1 MLSQTWAPG
10 ALAVTYNRQGPV
22 SASAQRA
29 EDGSRVVVRLANSNG
44 APALVAVTLQGCTAQ
59 PSVRLTTLAGSALTQ
74 TNTPA
79 NPNAIVPV
87 VSSIT
92 LGATGGN
99 VTLPPY
105 STVALES
112 AAA

>member
-1 MLSQTWAPG
+1 MLAQTWAPG
-10 ALAVTYNRQGPV
+10 ALAVSYNKQGPV

-44 APALVAVTLQGCTAQ
+44 APAVVAVTLQGFLAQ
-59 PSVRLTTLAGSALTQ
+59 PSVRLTTLAGTALTQ

-87 VSSIT
+87 VSSVM
-92 LGATGGN
+92 LSAAGGN
-99 VTLPPY
+99 VTMPPY
-105 STVALES
+105 SAVAIEFT
-112 AAA
+112 AA